1 LSLVKRFF
9 RGGQKRLAGDT
20 GREASSD
27 GVKLPRSESSQL
39 KQMLT
44 EAMMENR
51 VRKRCARQ
59 WGGHYMK
66 YATFEKL
73 EIIQLV

>member
-1 LSLVKRFF
+1 
-9 RGGQKRLAGDT
+9 
-20 GREASSD
+20 
-27 GVKLPRSESSQL
+27 
-39 KQMLT
+39 MLT

-51 VRKRCARQ
+51 VTKKRCARR
-59 WGGHYMK
+59 WGGRYMK